1 MKLGLRVILAL
12 AFMVASIVPLS
23 VWAVWVRSA
32 ALDREIEEVR
42 DRHLLLA
49 RNLSLA
55 LERYAQ
61 DVSAVFSH
69 VVETDPELR
78 GSQHLGTLLASLSFR
93 HICLIETDTKRV
105 VSVTPSATYSM
116 ESIVL
121 PPLDRFIEVAEYG
134 LGKLVF
140 TNVML
145 NPSGKPAIYLLKKIE
160 PNTLALGELS
170 TEFLRTTQR
179 AVAFGEGGHAA
190 IVDAIGRVVGH
201 PRADWERDLKDLSA
215 VDPVARMIKGETGV
229 SKFFSPAAKED
240 MIAGFTT
247 VPATGW
253 GVMIPQPYREL
264 QAKAD
269 EVQKSAYFIVA
280 FGVGLSTLLGFAIGG
295 FIAGPIKAVSKAA
308 DRVADG
314 DADVSVYVPGGIV
327 PVEVRALTK
336 RFNEM
341 SIALNKAR
349 QAEVRALRAAEEAVE
364 AKSDFLTRVTHEL
377 RTPLNTVIGF
387 SGMIRDQTQGPIN
400 SPEYV
405 EYGRYIH
412 DGGQRLLEMVND
424 IIAFSRVDRRG
435 DDVAR
440 SVVDITVIL
449 TMAVEKVRSMAG
461 DGQINVSLSLAEDL
475 PDLWV
480 DEVKFRQIISHL
492 VTNAVKFTPSGGS
505 VVIDAHTGPAGGVE
519 IVIRDTGIGL
529 SEEQIPLALSPFGQ
543 ISTHLARDYEG
554 AGLGLPLS
562 KMLVEQ
568 HGGTLTIQSTPGQGT
583 IVTVFLPPECVAAS
597 A

>member
-12 AFMVASIVPLS
+12 AFMVASIVPLT

-32 ALDREIEEVR
+32 ALEREIEEVQ

-49 RNLSLA
+49 RNLGLA
-55 LERYAQ
+55 LERYAK

-93 HICLIETDTKRV
+93 HICLIEIDTKRV
-105 VSVTPSATYSM
+105 ISVTPSAAYSKDN
-116 ESIVL
+116 IAL
-121 PPLDRFIEVAEYG
+121 PPLDRFIEVAEFG

-145 NPSGKPAIYLLKKIE
+145 NPSGEPAIYLLKIIE
-160 PNTLALGELS
+160 PNLLALGELS

-190 IVDAIGRVVGH
+190 IVDAIGQVIGH
-201 PRADWERDLKDLSA
+201 PRADWERAVKDLSA
-215 VDPVARMIKGETGV
+215 IEPVARMMKGETGV
-229 SKFFSPAAKED
+229 STFFSPAAKED

-247 VPATGW
+247 VPVTGW
-253 GVMIPQPYREL
+253 GVMIPQPYHEL

-295 FIAGPIKAVSKAA
+295 FIASPIKAVSKAA

-314 DADVSVYVPGGIV
+314 DADVAVSVPSGFV
-327 PVEVRALTK
+327 PVEVQALT
-336 RFNEM
+336 RQFNEM

-349 QAEVRALRAAEEAVE
+349 EAEARALQAAEEAVE
-364 AKSDFLTRVTHEL
+364 AKTDFLTRVTHEL

-387 SGMIRDQTQGPIN
+387 SGMIRDQTQGPIH
-400 SPEYV
+400 PPDYV

-435 DDVAR
+435 EDVAR
-440 SVVDITVIL
+440 SVVDIAVIL
-449 TMAVEKVRSMAG
+449 TMAVEKIQSMARE
-461 DGQINVSLSLAEDL
+461 GQVDVSLSLAKNL

-480 DEVKFRQIISHL
+480 DEVKIRQIVSHL
-492 VTNAVKFTPSGGS
+492 VTNAVKFTPSGGA
-505 VVIDAHTGPAGGVE
+505 VVVAAHTGSAGGIN
-519 IVIRDTGIGL
+519 IVITDTGIGL

-543 ISTHLARDYEG
+543 ISSHLARNYEG

-568 HGGTLTIQSTPGQGT
+568 HGGTLSIQSTPGQGT
-583 IVTVFLPPECVAAS
+583 VVTVYLPPDCVAVS